1 MRTTDHTGTQSQY
14 KPKIFIGKD
23 TFSFSQ
29 TFNGRNNFN
38 NKKKHLQL
46 LLLKINVLGKNDN

>member
-38 NKKKHLQL
+38 NKKKTPAIIIVED
-46 LLLKINVLGKNDN
+46 KTS